1 MNSTGRV
8 MGIVLLIVLVILLL
22 GGAGAMGFGGFG
34 MMGPGM
40 MGGYG
45 GMMRGFGAPGFAY
58 SPVGSILMLIFWA
71 FIITGIVL
79 LIVWVARNAGRG
91 TRSTSSSNSALEI
104 LQTRYAK
111 GEITK
116 DQYEEMRRALA

>member
-1 MNSTGRV
+1 MNTTGRV
-8 MGIVLLIVLVILLL
+8 VGIVLLIVLVVLLV
-22 GGAGAMGFGGFG
+22 GGAGVTGFGGFG

-45 GMMRGFGAPGFAY
+45 GMMRGFGVPGFAY
-58 SPVGSILMLIFWA
+58 SPLGSILMLIFWA
-71 FIITGIVL
+71 LIIAGIVL

-91 TRSTSSSNSALEI
+91 TLSTSSSNSALEI
-104 LQTRYAK
+104 LKTRYAK

-116 DQYEEMRRALA
+116 DQYEEMRRVLA